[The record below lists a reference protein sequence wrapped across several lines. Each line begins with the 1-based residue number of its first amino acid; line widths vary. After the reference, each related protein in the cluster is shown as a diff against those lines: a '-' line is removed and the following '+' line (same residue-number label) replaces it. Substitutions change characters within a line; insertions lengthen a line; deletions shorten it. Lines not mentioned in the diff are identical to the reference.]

1 VNPVLALAA
10 NIRSTLGVSSEA
22 AREIVQRLRTN
33 PTPDVIAAAADVI
46 EALITMQN
54 KLAEMNE
61 KMCTAYTNLAKERAP

>member
-1 VNPVLALAA
+1 
-10 NIRSTLGVSSEA
+10 VSSEA

-54 KLAEMNE
+54 KLAEVNNPAL
-61 KMCTAYTNLAKERAP
+61 KGGALWLSF